1 MSTNIIHSNNKYA
14 RDIGFDYGHADN
26 TVQADL
32 LNGLA
37 QGFKSF
43 TGGDGLGHDMQLSY
57 VADGLTDTAKKLITD
72 LAETVEASDE

>member
-1 MSTNIIHSNNKYA
+1 MSSNIIHSNNKYA

-26 TVQADL
+26 TIQADL

-43 TGGDGLGHDMQLSY
+43 TGGNGLSYDMQMSY
-57 VADGLTDTAKKLITD
+57 IVDGLTDTAKKLITD
-72 LAETVEASDE
+72 LAENVEASK